1 MSDTPFVLP
10 GVTPHLTIADGKA
23 ADAIAFY
30 TAAFGATE
38 QSRHLE
44 ENGTRI
50 MHAHLTV
57 NDGGLMLN
65 DHFPEMCGGAPG
77 GKAGGGD
84 AASGSGRC
92 RSLVGP
98 GGGGRRGDPLPDRQ
112 PVLGRAL
119 WPAHRSLRPCLV
131 DRPADQGLMR

>member
-30 TAAFGATE
+30 TTAFGATE
-38 QSRHLE
+38 QSRHLGE
-44 ENGTRI
+44 DGTRI

-65 DHFPEMCGGAPG
+65 DHFPEMCGGAPVE
-77 GKAGGGD
+77 KPASVTLHLETDD
-84 AASGSGRC
+84 ADSWWARAVAPGPRYAFRSPISSGA
-92 RSLVGP
+92 V
-98 GGGGRRGDPLPDRQ
+98 
-112 PVLGRAL
+112 AM
-119 WPAHRSLRPCLV
+119 AN
-131 DRPADQGLMR
+131 